1 MSGASGQA
9 AGLAVGAA
17 VGAIGGSIFPGVGT
31 AIGATTGASI
41 GSSVAGFFGEKEAG
55 EAQGALDQAS
65 LNLNREQARLKAA
78 ETSAIHASNFR
89 SALASQ
95 MSVASMRGGSGSI
108 AAQFGQAS
116 FGNFLRDQ
124 QAIETGLGVSEAA
137 GAISQAG
144 LSAKQSARDLS
155 AITRLAQTS
164 TSAINLSLL
173 ASKDKK

>member
-17 VGAIGGSIFPGVGT
+17 VGAIVGGP
-31 AIGATTGASI
+31 AGAVAGASI
-41 GSSVAGFFGEKEAG
+41 GSSVAGFADETRANKT
-55 EAQGALDQAS
+55 QGTLDQAT

-78 ETSAIHASNFR
+78 ENAAVHASNFR

-95 MSVASMRGGSGSI
+95 LSVASMRGGSGSV

-124 QAIETGLGVSEAA
+124 KAIETGAAVSEVQ
-137 GAISQAG
+137 GDISQAE
-144 LSAKQSARDLS
+144 LLAKQSARDMQAL
-155 AITRLAQTS
+155 ARLGQNATS
-164 TSAINLSLL
+164 SINLNLL
-173 ASKDKK
+173 K